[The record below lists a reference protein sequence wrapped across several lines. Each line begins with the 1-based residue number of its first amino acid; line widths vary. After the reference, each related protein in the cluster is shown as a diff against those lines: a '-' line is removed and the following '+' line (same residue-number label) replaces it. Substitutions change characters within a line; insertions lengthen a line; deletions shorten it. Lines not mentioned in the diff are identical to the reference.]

1 MEMRQRRRT
10 ENRGEEKEGLGG
22 IGRQRGNREINL
34 EDQRSFTTPLLRIDR
49 RKGMTARDDIRTTPT
64 ERMKCHEGR
73 KIEGLLIACEW
84 KQPGADIKVSQKQVH
99 DLVDEIGIPTVWLS
113 RRVLSR

>member
-1 MEMRQRRRT
+1 MKDGAEAFP
-10 ENRGEEKEGLGG
+10 GLLLSRL
-22 IGRQRGNREINL
+22 GRE
-34 EDQRSFTTPLLRIDR
+34 
-49 RKGMTARDDIRTTPT
+49 GMTARNDIRTT

-99 DLVDEIGIPTVWLS
+99 DPVDEIGIPTVWLS

>member
-1 MEMRQRRRT
+1 LPQLRVFRESRSISLFLSHF
-10 ENRGEEKEGLGG
+10 GE
-22 IGRQRGNREINL
+22 
-34 EDQRSFTTPLLRIDR
+34 
-49 RKGMTARDDIRTTPT
+49 GMTARNDIGTT

-99 DLVDEIGIPTVWLS
+99 DPVDEIGIPTVWLS

>member
-1 MEMRQRRRT
+1 MRIPWKQEQKRFPVYFYLVSDEKGWRRGTISERRRGWSVT
-10 ENRGEEKEGLGG
+10 
-22 IGRQRGNREINL
+22 
-34 EDQRSFTTPLLRIDR
+34 
-49 RKGMTARDDIRTTPT
+49 
-64 ERMKCHEGR
+64 EGR

-113 RRVLSR
+113 RRVLSQ